1 MMNHSAP
8 EPSFSPRRKWVIGLR
23 VVLLSL
29 VVLSIVF
36 MANLLSRDYFAR
48 LHLSDRTRIQLSS
61 RTAHFVRTI
70 TNQVMITIY
79 YDKSD
84 PLYSTISDLLNEY
97 RLLNANLAV
106 QTVDYL
112 RDAGAAQKVKN
123 TYQLAASSDKNL
135 VIFEVAKSKF
145 KTVDGNALAQ
155 YTLEQVPGAQDPQ
168 YRRKPVAFL
177 GEMAFTAALLD
188 VTNPKP
194 LTAYFLQGHLEH
206 EIDSGDEV
214 NGYLNF
220 ASYLKQNYIR
230 VLPLSLAGTNTI
242 PADCNLL
249 VISGPRQTI
258 PEPELQR
265 IDEYLAQGGR
275 LLALFNAA
283 SLNRATGLE
292 SILGKWGVAVGNN
305 VVVDPEHS
313 QFGSDVI
320 VSAFTAN
327 KHPVT
332 NPLLGGGLYLVQPRT
347 ISKLS
352 IENPIADAP
361 KVEELAF
368 SGQNSF
374 LLGEPG
380 RKRLFP
386 LMAAVEHSGVK
397 GVITE
402 RGHTRMLVVGDSVF
416 LANRQ
421 FDLLGNRDFAGY
433 AANWLLDRTQLIEG
447 VGPRSVKEYRLV
459 MSKAQLQA
467 AQWLLLAGMPGSL
480 LALGVLVWFRRRH

>member
-1 MMNHSAP
+1 MTTPSVQ
-8 EPSFSPRRKWVIGLR
+8 PSFSPRRKWIIAFR
-23 VVLLSL
+23 VVLISL
-29 VVLSIVF
+29 VVLAIVF

-48 LHLSDRTRIQLSS
+48 FHLSDRTRIQLSS
-61 RTAHFVRTI
+61 RTAHFVKTI
-70 TNQVMITIY
+70 TNPVKITIY

-97 RLLNANLAV
+97 HLLNPKLAV

-112 RDAGAAQKVKN
+112 RDAGAAQKIKN
-123 TYQLAASSDKNL
+123 AYQLGNTSDKNL
-135 VIFEVAKSKF
+135 IIFEVEKSKF

-155 YTLEQVPGAQDPQ
+155 YTLEQVQGEQDRQ

-206 EIDSGDEV
+206 EIESGDEV

-230 VLPLSLAGTNTI
+230 ALPLLLAGTNAI

-249 VISGPRQTI
+249 VIAGPKQPI

-292 SILGKWGVAVGNN
+292 AILAKWGVAVGNN

-352 IENPIADAP
+352 TENPIADAP

-368 SGQNSF
+368 SGQNAF
-374 LLGEPG
+374 LLGDPG

-386 LMAAVEHSGVK
+386 VMAAVEHSGVK
-397 GVITE
+397 GIITE
-402 RGHTRMLVVGDSVF
+402 RGHTRMLIVGDSVF

-421 FDLLGNRDFAGY
+421 LDLLGNRDFAGY
-433 AANWLLDRTQLIEG
+433 AANWLLDRTQLVEG
-447 VGPRSVKEYRLV
+447 VGPRLVKEYRLV
-459 MSKAQLQA
+459 MTNAQLQA
-467 AQWLLLAGMPGSL
+467 AQWLLLAGMPGCV
-480 LALGVLVWFRRRH
+480 LALGALVWFRRRH